1 MVDGTTLKRPC
12 SELTSTPYLMH
23 LVVVDLFK
31 VRQTLFLV
39 LSGVAGYFIGSLGRI
54 DLGTLLTLTASL
66 YLSVSGTTGLNM
78 YFDRDIDGMMERTK
92 CRGLPSGKISTRMA
106 LVVSLAFLAGGLIL
120 AYLVNVWVFIA
131 GLIGF
136 IVDVFL
142 YTVLLKRRTVLNIVL
157 GSIAGGMP
165 AFGGYVAATESP
177 GIGALLLGLLVAEW
191 AIVHIWY
198 ISSFYVDDYIR
209 SRVPMLP
216 AVYGFRVTGWAS
228 IAVLILIIITLVG
241 MYMLGIFGKVAL
253 ASSLLSGLVVVL
265 IGIRFA
271 RTNRRELAK
280 AAYKALNV
288 FLGIT
293 LLAGMIESLLF

>member
-1 MVDGTTLKRPC
+1 MQRPC
-12 SELTSTPYLMH
+12 NGSTSTPYLMH
-23 LVVVDLFK
+23 LVVADLFK

-54 DLGTLLTLTASL
+54 DLETLLTLTASL
-66 YLSVSGTTGLNM
+66 YLSISGTTGLNM
-78 YFDRDIDGMMERTK
+78 YFDRDIDGIMERTK
-92 CRGLPSGKISTRMA
+92 CRSLPSGKISTRTA
-106 LVVSLAFLAGGLIL
+106 LLVSLAFLVSGLAL
-120 AYLVNVWVFIA
+120 AYMVNVWVFIA
-131 GLIGF
+131 GFLGF
-136 IVDVFL
+136 VVDIFL
-142 YTVLLKRRTVLNIVL
+142 YTVLLKRRTALNIVL

-165 AFGGYVAATESP
+165 AFGGYVAATGAPE
-177 GIGALLLGLLVAEW
+177 IGAFLLGLLIAEW

-198 ISSFYVDDYIR
+198 ISSFYVEDYIR

-216 AVYGFRVTGWAS
+216 AVYGFRVTSWAS
-228 IAVLILIIITLVG
+228 IAVLILIIFTLLG

-253 ASSLLSGLVVVL
+253 ASSLISGLVVVL

-288 FLGIT
+288 FLGVT
-293 LLAGMIESLLF
+293 LLAGMVESLLF